1 MTPTKKTATR
11 IKLRPGL
18 EIGKAAAENDDEFL
32 YECFLATGHYQQAIN
47 PRDSRFLVVGR
58 TGAGKTALL
67 KMIEHNKSHVI
78 RVDPMDLSLEH
89 LSNLDIIQF
98 ITGLGLRID
107 PFLEMLWRY
116 TFSVEL
122 LRARYSITDH
132 ETAKTRL
139 FSFIKTK
146 RTRAIDLL
154 RGLSSEFWK
163 TVDVRVSEATRKL
176 ERDVKGALTGEFA
189 GVNLSAEGAKKLTE
203 EQRLNVQQR
212 VNRVIGQ
219 DTLSALQEVIHFL
232 AEDVFDDDQ
241 NPYYV
246 IIDDLDREFAES
258 DIKARL
264 IKTLI
269 ESVIRMR
276 PVRNVKF
283 VVGVRADV
291 LELVLET
298 TRDAS
303 FQQEKFED
311 CFLHLRWSNDD
322 LYDVLNRRIN
332 FLFKKEY
339 TKDAVRFQDIFASEV
354 NRTPTREYILE
365 RTLSRPRDAIQ
376 FTNECLRDAQQSP
389 SVTPNNVKTAEARYS
404 TGRFNSLRDE
414 WHVLYPAM
422 DRFVAPLRGKPAA
435 IRFGDITFEEIEDLF
450 VLLAD
455 ADLPHDKLV
464 SVAARELA
472 KSNPDLDRFKRHWG
486 EALYKIGI
494 IGVKHAAH
502 LSVLWGYK
510 DITQINESHFH
521 DDSRIYVHKMLW
533 HELGT
538 RLHH

>member
-1 MTPTKKTATR
+1 MNPPKRPATR
-11 IKLRPGL
+11 IKIRPGS

-78 RVDPMDLSLEH
+78 RVDPMDLSMEH

-98 ITGLGLRID
+98 IAGLGLRVD
-107 PFLEMLWRY
+107 PFFEMLWRY

-122 LRARYSITDH
+122 LRARYAITDH
-132 ETAKTRL
+132 ETAKARL

-154 RGLSSEFWK
+154 RGLSSEFWQ

-176 ERDVKGALTGEFA
+176 ERDVKGALKGEFA

-203 EQRLNVQQR
+203 EQKLSVQQR

-219 DTLSALQEVIHFL
+219 DTLSALQDVIHFL

-241 NPYYV
+241 NPYFV
-246 IIDDLDREFAES
+246 IIDDLDREFAEGE
-258 DIKARL
+258 IKSRL

-269 ESVIRMR
+269 ESIIRMR

-322 LYDVLNRRIN
+322 LYDILNKRIN
-332 FLFKKEY
+332 YLFKKEY
-339 TKDAVRFQDIFASEV
+339 TKDAVRFQDVFPTEI
-354 NRTPTREYILE
+354 NRTPAREYILE

-376 FTNECLRDAQQSP
+376 FTNECLREAQQSP
-389 SVTPNNVKTAEARYS
+389 SVSPNNVKTAEARYS

-414 WHVLYPAM
+414 WHVLYPAL
-422 DRFVAPLRGKPAA
+422 DRFVKPLRGKSASM
-435 IRFGDITFEEIEDLF
+435 RFGDVDAGEIEDLF
-450 VLLAD
+450 FLLAD
-455 ADLPHDKLV
+455 SDFHDDALV
-464 SVAARELA
+464 NLAKRELSKQA
-472 KSNPDLDRFKRHWG
+472 PDLEAFKRRWG

-494 IGVKHAAH
+494 IGVKHAPH

-510 DITQINESHFH
+510 DIAQVNDSHFH
-521 DDSRIYVHKMLW
+521 DDSRIYIHKMLW

-538 RLHH
+538 RAPH